1 MSLIRALD
9 LTLEFGDRKIING
22 ANCSL
27 EKNSRVGLIGSN
39 GSGKTTLIRLFLG
52 QLSPSSGEVLRARNT
67 HIAWLPQ
74 VLNLDPALSLIDYAR
89 ASRPDLSKL
98 SAQIERLAPLADKTP
113 ETQAELAKVVETYTA
128 LGGYEF
134 DNELKYVLTSLNLP
148 TELWNR
154 SLGGFSGGEQARI
167 CLAAILLTPHDLLI
181 LDEPTNH
188 LDLEMIRWLENYLLK
203 QDKPFL
209 IVSHDRR
216 FLDNTVNTI
225 WSLRDG
231 QISITKG
238 NYSSF
243 KAADDIARLSQ
254 QRQWERQQKQIAE
267 TSAYIQKFIAGT
279 RSGSAKSRQKMLDK
293 MEVVAQPIHSK
304 QLKLHIQDSKRSG
317 NDVFTLTDLSFGI
330 PPSLEL
336 ARNVN
341 LKAHYQDRICVLGP
355 NGCGKTT
362 LLKILLGEHEISS
375 GNLKI
380 GASLEIGYY
389 DQHQINLDP
398 TLSVMDTI
406 WRLIPNAPQGEVL
419 SWLARFGFRG
429 DDTEK
434 NVSVLSGG
442 ERSRLF
448 LCQML
453 HSSPN
458 LMILDEPTN
467 HLDIEMADALLEA
480 LKAFQGTVL
489 FVSHDRWFID
499 KLTHKFWVFEKEP
512 NGEHTT
518 IIDFEGNLDQAAQL
532 SFARPIIEKAAP
544 APRPQRK
551 KRVNPLHLEQIHQ
564 NIEKDYQKLA
574 LMNDELKEIHT
585 RLSDSQTYSQPGLL
599 ETLQTRMAALENQ
612 IAQTEA
618 DICEQ
623 EDRYLS
629 ISYEE

>member
-1 MSLIRALD
+1 M
-9 LTLEFGDRKIING
+9 
-22 ANCSL
+22 
-27 EKNSRVGLIGSN
+27 
-39 GSGKTTLIRLFLG
+39 
-52 QLSPSSGEVLRARNT
+52 
-67 HIAWLPQ
+67 
-74 VLNLDPALSLIDYAR
+74 
-89 ASRPDLSKL
+89 
-98 SAQIERLAPLADKTP
+98 
-113 ETQAELAKVVETYTA
+113 VETYTA

-134 DNELKYVLTSLNLP
+134 DNALKYVLTSLNLP

-167 CLAAILLTPHDLLI
+167 CLAAILLTPHALLI
-181 LDEPTNH
+181 LDDPTNH

-293 MEVVAQPIHSK
+293 LEVIAQPTHSK

-458 LMILDEPTN
+458 LMILDEPTY

-623 EDRYLS
+623 EDR
-629 ISYEE
+629 